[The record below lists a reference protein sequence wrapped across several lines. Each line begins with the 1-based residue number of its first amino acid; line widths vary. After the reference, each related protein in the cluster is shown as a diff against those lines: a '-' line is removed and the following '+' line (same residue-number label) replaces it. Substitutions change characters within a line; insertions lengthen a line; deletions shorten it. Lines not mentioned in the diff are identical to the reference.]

1 MSYRKRKR
9 RSSRSSHR
17 SKADTKLLAALFT
30 SAFTVCIHLFIIL
43 PFRALSAIVK
53 AIVYESSNHVNSSP
67 SQSQDKPV
75 HVKNSAS
82 GSKVQSSSPVHF
94 MPSLQ
99 SVWDEWDESVHH
111 KKGQYTRFHKAL
123 CDEITIVN
131 RRYPATVQG
140 STGTLYCTSLSTCS
154 CPDFEK
160 RGLPCKHIYRL
171 ALDRGIISKTFLMV
185 PVLPKEAFDQSDPP
199 DAPYKNYIKR
209 TVRGR
214 HEASGKRSQHV
225 IYMRNLSHLEE
236 EARKLGLSPPYK
248 IVENGE
254 VTYIPKIEDL
264 SEAQVKILRDFELHA
279 PDEALAY
286 ETHDIIDRVFQHNNL
301 ESPDLEIAQ
310 YADHMGCSFSLYVGE
325 NEMKHIVENFWKS
338 NLKEASAF
346 YVYSVYR
353 ILYSRPL
360 ADFSQLSNRD
370 WFCNVSD
377 NMTNQMLQYIHR
389 QNYDGIMNPSSRSN
403 AYKYSVTQIQN
414 NYGGIFNRNTVH
426 KIEDGDTF
434 VKKPFRDEYGNRIS

>member
-9 RSSRSSHR
+9 RPSRSAHR
-17 SKADTKLLAALFT
+17 SKASTDLFAALLT
-30 SAFTVCIHLFIIL
+30 AALTIGVHLLIIW
-43 PFRALSAIVK
+43 PFRALSAIVR
-53 AIVYESSNHVNSSP
+53 AIVYESSNHVGSS
-67 SQSQDKPV
+67 SSLSQDKPIL
-75 HVKNSAS
+75 VKKSAS
-82 GSKVQSSSPVHF
+82 VCQTQSSFPNYSLAEYSPVHSTS
-94 MPSLQ
+94 SLQ
-99 SVWDEWDESVHH
+99 SIWDEWDESVHH

-123 CDEITIVN
+123 CDEVTVVN

-140 STGTLYCTSLSTCS
+140 STGALYCTSLSTCS

-185 PVLPKEAFDQSDPP
+185 PILPKEAFDQSDPP
-199 DAPYKNYIKR
+199 DAPYENYIKR
-209 TVRGR
+209 TVRGLD
-214 HEASGKRSQHV
+214 ESIGKRKQYV
-225 IYMRNLSHLEE
+225 LYIRNLSHIEE
-236 EARKLGLSPPYK
+236 EARKRGLSPPYK
-248 IVENGE
+248 IVETE
-254 VTYIPKIEDL
+254 EAAYVPKIEDL
-264 SEAQVKILRDFELHA
+264 SEAQIKILHDFELHA

-301 ESPDLEIAQ
+301 ESPDLAIAQ

-325 NEMKHIVENFWKS
+325 NEMKRIVENFWKN

-353 ILYSRPL
+353 MLYLRPL
-360 ADFSQLSNRD
+360 TDFSQLSNRD
-370 WFCNVSD
+370 WFYNVAD

-403 AYKYSVTQIQN
+403 AYKYSVSQIQN
-414 NYGGIFNRNTVH
+414 NYSGIFNHNTVDS
-426 KIEDGDTF
+426 K
-434 VKKPFRDEYGNRIS
+434 

>member
-94 MPSLQ
+94 MLSLQ

-123 CDEITIVN
+123 CDEITVVN

-199 DAPYKNYIKR
+199 DAPYRNYIKR
-209 TVRGR
+209 TVRGLD
-214 HEASGKRSQHV
+214 ESTGKRKQYV
-225 IYMRNLSHLEE
+225 IYMRNLSHIEE
-236 EARKLGLSPPYK
+236 EAHKRGLSPPYK
-248 IVENGE
+248 IVGNTE
-254 VTYIPKIEDL
+254 TIYIPQIENL
-264 SEAQVKILRDFELHA
+264 SEAQIKILHDFELHA

-301 ESPDLEIAQ
+301 ESPDLEVAQ
-310 YADHMGCSFSLYVGE
+310 YADHMGCRFSQYVGE

-360 ADFSQLSNRD
+360 SDFSQLSNRA
-370 WFCNVSD
+370 WFYNVAD

-403 AYKYSVTQIQN
+403 AYKYSVSQIQD
-414 NYGGIFNRNTVH
+414 NYW
-426 KIEDGDTF
+426 K
-434 VKKPFRDEYGNRIS
+434 

>member
-1 MSYRKRKR
+1 MSYHKRKR
-9 RSSRSSHR
+9 CSSRSTHC
-17 SKADTKLLAALFT
+17 SKAIAGLLT
-30 SAFTVCIHLFIIL
+30 SLLKIAVTTCVNLFIIW
-43 PFRALSAIVK
+43 PFRALSALVR
-53 AIVYESSNHVNSSP
+53 AIVYEPSNHVDAPSP
-67 SQSQDKPV
+67 LKQDKP
-75 HVKNSAS
+75 AL
-82 GSKVQSSSPVHF
+82 SSQNKFSPLTYLSSSCSPVHSTS
-94 MPSLQ
+94 SLQ

-123 CDEITIVN
+123 CDEVTVVN
-131 RRYPATVQG
+131 RQYPATVQG
-140 STGTLYCTSLSTCS
+140 STGALYCTSLSTCS

-199 DAPYKNYIKR
+199 DAPYENYIKR
-209 TVRGR
+209 TVRGLD
-214 HEASGKRSQHV
+214 EAVGKRKQYV
-225 IYMRNLSHLEE
+225 IYMRNLSHMEE
-236 EARKLGLSPPYK
+236 EARKRGLSPPYK
-248 IVENGE
+248 IARNTET
-254 VTYIPKIEDL
+254 TYIPKIENL
-264 SEAQVKILRDFELHA
+264 SEAQIKILHDFELHA

-325 NEMKHIVENFWKS
+325 NEMKRIVENFWKN

-353 ILYSRPL
+353 MLYSRPL
-360 ADFSQLSNRD
+360 TDFSQLSNRD
-370 WFCNVSD
+370 WFYNVAD

-403 AYKYSVTQIQN
+403 AYKYSVSQIQD
-414 NYGGIFNRNTVH
+414 NYW
-426 KIEDGDTF
+426 K
-434 VKKPFRDEYGNRIS
+434 